1 MKTKVQSTIHGAIS
15 IVNAIATGYGSAL
28 GISLKVRVELELQ
41 KGQGIVIKPETGTT
55 LLSNIITKILPKE
68 ILANALLVVKVD
80 SEIPV
85 GVGLKSS
92 SAVSS
97 AMALACAGLVNAHVE
112 DNFVLDSAVRASL
125 DAGVTITGAYD
136 DSTACYFGGFVLT
149 DNYGCKL
156 IHREKA
162 PSNLYAVI
170 FLPDDPKRGNIR
182 NLHTFSDLFM
192 DAFNLAKI
200 RDYWKAMKLNGLLTT
215 SALSGQYEPF
225 LTSIQS
231 GALAASISGNGPSLA
246 AVTYREHVEDIKH
259 AFDKFNGTTLVSKV
273 NNEKASVKLII
284 G

>member
-55 LLSNIITKILPKE
+55 LLSNIVTKIL
-68 ILANALLVVKVD
+68 AKVH

-97 AMALACAGLVNAHVE
+97 AMALACAGLVNDHVE
-112 DNFVLDSAVRASL
+112 DNFILDSAVRASL

-156 IHREKA
+156 IHREEA

-192 DAFNLAKI
+192 DAFNMAKI

-225 LTSIQS
+225 LKSIQS

-273 NNEKASVKLII
+273 NNEKASVKSII